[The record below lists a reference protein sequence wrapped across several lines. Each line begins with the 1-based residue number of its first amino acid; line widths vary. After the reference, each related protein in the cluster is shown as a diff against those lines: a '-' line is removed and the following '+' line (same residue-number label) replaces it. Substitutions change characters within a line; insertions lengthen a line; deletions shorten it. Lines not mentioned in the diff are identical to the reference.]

1 MSFCCGATMIG
12 TVGTLRQGSTL
23 VHNVP
28 LYYCPVCH
36 QVEVHPAVKD
46 EFDLVV
52 EYAQED
58 SAREVN
64 LKDYIDEEMVSE
76 WKENCTSFQDDNP
89 EEVLREQIDM
99 ALDLLGVAK
108 QLDDG
113 QWVAALKHRLQ
124 VLSSRLTKLK
134 KKHAE
139 NN

>member
-1 MSFCCGATMIG
+1 
-12 TVGTLRQGSTL
+12 
-23 VHNVP
+23 
-28 LYYCPVCH
+28 
-36 QVEVHPAVKD
+36 
-46 EFDLVV
+46 
-52 EYAQED
+52 D

-64 LKDYIDEEMVSE
+64 LKDYIDEEMVAE

-113 QWVAALKHRLQ
+113 QWVSDLKNRLQ

-134 KKHAE
+134 KKQAE